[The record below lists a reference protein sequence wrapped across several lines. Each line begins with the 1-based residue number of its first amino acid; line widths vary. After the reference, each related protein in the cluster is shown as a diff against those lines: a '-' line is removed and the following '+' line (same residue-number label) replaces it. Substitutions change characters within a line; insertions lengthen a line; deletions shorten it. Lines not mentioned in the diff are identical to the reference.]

1 MLRSSGS
8 SRNSDSGG
16 FIIQTPDSSSASSGS
31 LTLSTGITE
40 MGEGSIGGE
49 VSLHSGWGGSLV
61 LSADTVLK
69 AVASRVDLQSMTKA
83 EK

>member
-1 MLRSSGS
+1 
-8 SRNSDSGG
+8 
-16 FIIQTPDSSSASSGS
+16 
-31 LTLSTGITE
+31 

-49 VSLHSGWGGSLV
+49 VSLHSCWGGSLV

>member
-1 MLRSSGS
+1 
-8 SRNSDSGG
+8 
-16 FIIQTPDSSSASSGS
+16 
-31 LTLSTGITE
+31 